1 MSRMGRVVQ
10 EIMEIHDGDVPV
22 GYTLSDYFRDVKK
35 KNQKKTT
42 SRSGED
48 INDIP
53 KTSEEKS
60 KHSDR

>member
-1 MSRMGRVVQ
+1 MGRVVQ